1 MITIFQP
8 YESDHV
14 YDNNVAHLPMRLDDN
29 LAQVIDGGSHAR
41 YIRVVTTPC

>member
-29 LAQVIDGGSHAR
+29 LAQV
-41 YIRVVTTPC
+41 VMVEVTHDILEW